1 SLPKRKIPDFPIRGY
16 EYYDYRVDVEDT
28 TFVNYQDNN
37 TRKAGAL
44 SWLLYTSSGV
54 TTENTIKGAKY
65 VNAKPVYFPN
75 IDTRFDNDNRGGGA
89 WQRLAIHDLDG
100 TTTGMGDSYIL
111 LYDGENNS
119 VAADS
124 TCKVQQSWNAVL
136 CTGDVGAV
144 NIGGAGGPGGPRGG
158 FGAPRAGGAGPGAPG
173 GAPRAPGSDPTAG
186 PSIGGPAA
194 AGAQTVAGAAPRGGG
209 FAFGGG
215 GAPQQPVTL
224 VRGKEQIKLRGNGA
238 TIKAGT
244 EVKLLTER
252 PEFSLTLSEME
263 LGS

>member
-1 SLPKRKIPDFPIRGY
+1 
-16 EYYDYRVDVEDT
+16 
-28 TFVNYQDNN
+28 
-37 TRKAGAL
+37 
-44 SWLLYTSSGV
+44 
-54 TTENTIKGAKY
+54 
-65 VNAKPVYFPN
+65 
-75 IDTRFDNDNRGGGA
+75 
-89 WQRLAIHDLDG
+89 
-100 TTTGMGDSYIL
+100 
-111 LYDGENNS
+111 
-119 VAADS
+119 
-124 TCKVQQSWNAVL
+124 
-136 CTGDVGAV
+136 
-144 NIGGAGGPGGPRGG
+144 GGPGCPRGG

-244 EVKLLTER
+244 EVKLVTER
-252 PEFSLTLSEME
+252 PEFNLTLSEME
-263 LGS
+263 LGSWVVFELPGMTKAEAKEAASLDALRKASETSYFKDKDSLFVKMVVATPPAVPAMPLQQQASVRVSR